1 MAIAVD
7 DGSTSA
13 ACAGTAGN
21 AAYAAAVT
29 GAPIAT
35 TPIAATPIA
44 TTLCAVASA
53 APDVFATLVAAI
65 SAIFTI
71 PAADI
76 VVRMGGGNPGK
87 TRGKTPA
94 VVEAWQ
100 NSSECHKAAYR
111 QGRQSQQACPQVI
124 LLVNGVFF
132 VVVQERRRGRQ
143 LGVNDGSAGGDFCVN
158 LTYRSTDKGASY
170 SPRA

>member
-29 GAPIAT
+29 GAPIAA
-35 TPIAATPIA
+35 TPIAA
-44 TTLCAVASA
+44 TLCAVASA

-124 LLVNGVFF
+124 LLVNGVFSSSCKSGA
-132 VVVQERRRGRQ
+132 E
-143 LGVNDGSAGGDFCVN
+143 DGSLA
-158 LTYRSTDKGASY
+158 
-170 SPRA
+170 

>member
-1 MAIAVD
+1 VAIAVD

-13 ACAGTAGN
+13 ACAGAAGN

-35 TPIAATPIA
+35 TPIAA
-44 TTLCAVASA
+44 TLCAVASA

-71 PAADI
+71 PADI
-76 VVRMGGGNPGK
+76 GVVRMGGGNPGK

-100 NSSECHKAAYR
+100 ISSECRKAAYR
-111 QGRQSQQACPQVI
+111 QGRQSQQACPQVSF
-124 LLVNGVFF
+124 LVNGVFSSSCKSAA
-132 VVVQERRRGRQ
+132 E
-143 LGVNDGSAGGDFCVN
+143 DGSLA
-158 LTYRSTDKGASY
+158 
-170 SPRA
+170 